1 MVRTENGTKLPAIFR
16 SGKFDE
22 WRERE
27 RVDVPKVVRQSMPL
41 KDLLSRSGV
50 KRQAPNPSLPRKKAK
65 VHHLAL
71 DDLLWKSIPRP
82 TVSGL
87 DGDAKPLD
95 KLRGDHERR
104 VRYVNK
110 KR

>member
-1 MVRTENGTKLPAIFR
+1 
-16 SGKFDE
+16 
-22 WRERE
+22 
-27 RVDVPKVVRQSMPL
+27 MPL

-71 DDLLWKSIPRP
+71 DDLPWKSIPRP

-87 DGDAKPLD
+87 DGDDGILELEEVDGVEVTYEDTSGGRTVKFNVICLSLVLPFLIVV
-95 KLRGDHERR
+95 LS
-104 VRYVNK
+104 
-110 KR
+110 